1 MAKSHKETDVKAR
14 AVNRIFLV
22 DDHPVFRD
30 GLASL
35 LNSEPDLTVCGEAG
49 DAIHGLKSI
58 VKLKPDLA
66 VVDLGLPG
74 KSGLELIRDIR
85 SRKLPTKL
93 LVVSMFDESVYAQ
106 RVLRA
111 GGHGYV
117 MKQEDPEEIVRA
129 IRDVLAG
136 RMYVSEDVLA
146 SGAAKQPPETETG
159 ALDLLTDSELEVL
172 EMLGFGRS
180 TPEIAQQMGLS
191 PAEVTTHC
199 KSMQRK
205 LKLSNSNSLIRYA
218 VCWVEGSGKN
228 QAGGG
233 FHPGI

>member
-1 MAKSHKETDVKAR
+1 MAKSDKKADQKSKT
-14 AVNRIFLV
+14 ANRIFLV

-35 LNSEPDLTVCGEAG
+35 LNSEPDLKVCGEAG
-49 DAIHGLKSI
+49 DAVQGLKSI
-58 VKLKPDLA
+58 IRLKPDLV

-85 SRKLPTKL
+85 SRKLTTKL

-146 SGAAKQPPETETG
+146 SGAAKPSVETKAGT
-159 ALDLLTDSELEVL
+159 LDLLTDSELEVL
-172 EMLGFGRS
+172 EMLGFGKSAR
-180 TPEIAQQMGLS
+180 EISQQTGLAA
-191 PAEVTTHC
+191 AEVATHC
-199 KSMQRK
+199 RSMRRK
-205 LKLSNSNSLIRYA
+205 LKLSSANALIRFA
-218 VCWVEGSGKN
+218 VCWVEGSRKDES
-228 QAGGG
+228 GGR
-233 FHPGI
+233 HDPGI